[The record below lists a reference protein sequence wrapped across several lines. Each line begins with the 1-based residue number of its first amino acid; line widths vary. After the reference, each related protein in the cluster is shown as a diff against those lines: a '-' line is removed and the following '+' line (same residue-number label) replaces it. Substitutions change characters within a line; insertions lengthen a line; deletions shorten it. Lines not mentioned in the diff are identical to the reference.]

1 MKKKNKP
8 VVGLFTKLSISYII
22 IGLIP
27 IFLISAFFL
36 DRLTGSIE
44 KIMLDDAQMVLE
56 STTSSLD
63 SLIEEWKDDT
73 GTIYD
78 TVVKPDQN
86 IVDIML
92 DQSDTKEEKKKKINQ
107 IMSNFNGINGIRSIR
122 YLDAQ
127 GNLFYVSQSVGKLI
141 NSKKMDQWK
150 ENAMQNRDKENAM
163 QIEGI
168 HEDEYF
174 MNSNDEVITL
184 KRNVFD
190 VRSVENIENF
200 LGTFYFD
207 ISADSIK
214 GKFEGIHLG
223 EHSTFFIVD
232 RLGKTV
238 YQKDA
243 AQTLSKVCQKEIK
256 DKQKSSGMVIDG
268 ENYYLYCQNQE
279 SGWVCVLRVY
289 RGDILENV
297 YRIKQ
302 YMISILFISTVVLL
316 IMYLFFSKKI
326 SLPIQK
332 LKKGME
338 QIQEGK
344 LDTRVEV
351 KGKDEVGVLAEG
363 LNQMASQLSMYID
376 RVYGAEI
383 KQKEAELN
391 ALKTQIKPHYLYNTL
406 DIIRMTAMKHE
417 DRETA
422 EMLESLARQLRYLM
436 GEEKELVTLEQELD
450 NIQDYFQM
458 MRIRY
463 EGRISLNITVPESL
477 KKIRVLKLLIQPAV
491 ENAIKHGLKTKDGQ
505 GSVWIAASRKENLV
519 EVTVM
524 DDGNGMDAQQLEM
537 IRKRIKAGTKQLHN
551 PQNGGVG
558 LVNVNERIQSRY
570 GKQYGIKVES
580 TQGAGTIVMIKI
592 PYLLE
597 GEKNV

>member
-8 VVGLFTKLSISYII
+8 FFGLFAKLSVSYII

-36 DRLTGSIE
+36 KRLTDNVE
-44 KIMLDDAQMVLE
+44 KIMLSDAEMVLQ
-56 STTSSLD
+56 STTSTLD
-63 SLIEEWKDDT
+63 TVINEWKEDT
-73 GTIYD
+73 ENIYD
-78 TVVKPDQN
+78 ITDIQEEN
-86 IVDIML
+86 IVSIVL
-92 DQSDTKEEKKKKINQ
+92 NPSITQKEKSRKICDL
-107 IMSNFNGINGIRSIR
+107 MGGFNTLSGIRSVR

-127 GNLFYVSQSVGKLI
+127 GNLSYICQSVGKLV
-141 NSKKMDQWK
+141 NQQEMNQWK
-150 ENAMQNRDKENAM
+150 AKEMRNRSKGNAMM
-163 QIEGI
+163 LEGL
-168 HEDEYF
+168 HLDSYF
-174 MNSNDEVITL
+174 TNSNDEVVTV

-190 VRSVENIENF
+190 VSNLDSVERF

-207 ISADSIK
+207 ISADTIK
-214 GKFEGIHLG
+214 EQFQGIHLG

-232 RLGKTV
+232 QLGNTI
-238 YQKDA
+238 YQEENQELSNKCRKEIRIQKKDA
-243 AQTLSKVCQKEIK
+243 AMLTDE
-256 DKQKSSGMVIDG
+256 
-268 ENYYLYCQNQE
+268 ENYYLYCKNKD
-279 SGWVCVLRVY
+279 SGWTCILRVY
-289 RGDILENV
+289 RGDILANV
-297 YRIKQ
+297 YDTRNYIL
-302 YMISILFISTVVLL
+302 SIVLMGSIVLFM
-316 IMYLFFSKKI
+316 MYLGFSKKL
-326 SLPIQK
+326 SYPIQN

-338 QIQEGK
+338 QIQEGN

-436 GEEKELVTLEQELD
+436 GEEKEMVSLEQELD
-450 NIQDYFQM
+450 NIRDYFQM

-477 KKIRVLKLLIQPAV
+477 REIAVLKLLVQPAV
-491 ENAIKHGLKTKDGQ
+491 ENAVKHGLKEKDGQ
-505 GSVWIAASRKENLV
+505 GSVWISANRKAEKV

-524 DDGNGMDAQQLEM
+524 DDGVGMDTEQLEA
-537 IRKRIKAGTKQLHN
+537 IRKRISAGTKELHN
-551 PQNGGVG
+551 PEKGGVG
-558 LVNVNERIQSRY
+558 LVNVNERIQNRY
-570 GKQYGIKVES
+570 GCQYGVQIES
-580 TQGAGTIVMIKI
+580 TKGAGTIVIICI
-592 PYLLE
+592 PYLSE
-597 GEKNV
+597 GEKDV